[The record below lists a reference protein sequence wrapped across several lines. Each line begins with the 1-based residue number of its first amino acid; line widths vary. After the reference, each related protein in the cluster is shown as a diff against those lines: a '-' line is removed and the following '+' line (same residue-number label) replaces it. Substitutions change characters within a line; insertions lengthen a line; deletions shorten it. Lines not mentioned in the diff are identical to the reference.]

1 MCKHSLVPR
10 PLVKKIFVAERP
22 GYEASANSVYKVC
35 FVCACFFFGCDFKFF
50 LMHVDHDAT

>member
-35 FVCACFFFGCDFKFF
+35 FVCACFFLCVILNFF
-50 LMHVDHDAT
+50 MHVDHEAT